1 MRISS
6 TRAPLPLSTLDPGHV
21 DLTDPERRQ
30 LRCPD
35 CGTWQYIRRGAVQAH
50 RAAPAPR
57 SAAAP
62 VRRPPCTGAR
72 RTVICDI
79 TPAAWRAAAR
89 EAAPLV
95 LPLSEQFD
103 GVPAEARRVTR
114 VKRLGTSP
122 APAVTQMRHVPVG
135 ADAARAVYRAHV
147 RACAT
152 CTGRDRC
159 PLGTRLARTVDIAQ
173 GRARIDRRYAAAM
186 AGQRAAAWTRQYE
199 ATADATQHA
208 KRSGTAVEEAN
219 NQCKR
224 PPTGASSGYR
234 GPALPLLAER
244 LS

>member
-35 CGTWQYIRRGAVQAH
+35 CGTWQYIRRGTVQAH
-50 RAAPAPR
+50 RSAPAPR
-57 SAAAP
+57 PAAPP
-62 VRRPPCTGAR
+62 VRRPPCPGAR
-72 RTVICDI
+72 RAVICDI

-95 LPLSEQFD
+95 LLPERFLD
-103 GVPAEARRVTR
+103 GMPAEARRTTR
-114 VKRLGTSP
+114 VIRRPTPTPPPPVGRMSP
-122 APAVTQMRHVPVG
+122 APVS
-135 ADAARAVYRAHV
+135 AAAALASYRAHV

-159 PLGTRLARTVDIAQ
+159 PLGTRLARTADIAQ

-186 AGQRAAAWTRQYE
+186 AGQRAAGWARQYE

-224 PPTGASSGYR
+224 PGASSGYR
-234 GPALPLLAER
+234 GPALPLLND
-244 LS
+244 